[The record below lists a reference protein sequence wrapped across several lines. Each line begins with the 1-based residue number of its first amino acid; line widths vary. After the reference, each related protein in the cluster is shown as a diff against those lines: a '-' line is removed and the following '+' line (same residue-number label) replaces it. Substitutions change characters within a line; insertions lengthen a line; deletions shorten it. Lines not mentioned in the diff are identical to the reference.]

1 MNSFFR
7 YKRSFSVIAVLVAV
21 LFSCTKVDN
30 QLGEDLIP
38 DDEKMK
44 VFVDT
49 LYGVNTYLMQP
60 DSFATS
66 GLTYGFLGSCVDSV
80 FGKTSAAFCSQFMM
94 SYFTSGEEMFGIA
107 PVFDSLELRFTVNAV
122 ALGDTMKVQKFNV
135 YELDTLLYYDSTYY
149 ADFDPLDKIKKDE
162 AICSFELT
170 GLPSS
175 EIVVKLD
182 SPNGLKFAQ
191 RLMDTTGG
199 CYTGD
204 SLFFNRFKGFC
215 FMPDETSPQDAA
227 VYRIAFSG
235 IEMVLYTRNHTDESA
250 TAIKDTVQVYYSFDN
265 TYYYTGRV
273 SSIKHD
279 YSQTQIQNIGDT
291 LETATPLDY
300 GYIQSLGGVATFVRF
315 TDEFVDELCAKVKDP
330 YKSIVINKASLL
342 WPVKNIS
349 PEAYSIA
356 PSRLGAYTDYTHFT
370 NILDYDYT
378 YESSSNTTLMF
389 DGYLNRT
396 FGRYPTDLSIF
407 LQELIRDP
415 ENSPRTFV
423 LGVDV
428 DQTSEFNQ
436 VVLKTG
442 ASDPPLRVAL
452 TYTLIR

>member
-7 YKRSFSVIAVLVAV
+7 YNKSFAAIALIITV

-38 DDEKMK
+38 DDQKMK
-44 VFVDT
+44 IFVDT
-49 LYGVNTYLMQP
+49 LYGVNTYLTQP

-80 FGKTSAAFCSQFMM
+80 FGRTSAAFCSQFMM
-94 SYFTSGEEMFGIA
+94 SYFSSGDEMFGIA
-107 PVFDSLELRFTVNAV
+107 PVLDSLELRFTVNAS
-122 ALGDTMKVQKFNV
+122 ALGDTTKVQKFNV
-135 YELDTLLYYDSTYY
+135 YELDSQLYYDSTYY
-149 ADFDPLDKIKKDE
+149 ADFNPLDKIKDE
-162 AICSFELT
+162 VLCSFELT
-170 GLPSS
+170 GLPDS
-175 EIVVKLD
+175 EIAVKFD
-182 SPNGLKFAQ
+182 SPSGLKFAQ

-215 FMPDETSPQDAA
+215 FIPDETSPQDAA
-227 VYRIAFSG
+227 VYRIAFSS
-235 IEMVLYTRNHTDESA
+235 IEMILYTRNHTDET
-250 TAIKDTVQVYYSFDN
+250 TASVKDTVEVYYSFDN

-273 SSIKHD
+273 SSINHD

-291 LETATPLDY
+291 LATSSPLEY

-315 TDEFVDELCAKVKDP
+315 TDEFVDELCAKVVEP
-330 YKSIVINKASLL
+330 YHSIVINKASLL
-342 WPVKNIS
+342 WPVRTIS
-349 PEAYSIA
+349 PEAYAIA
-356 PSRLGAYTDYTHFT
+356 PTRLGAYTDYTHLT

-378 YESSSNTTLMF
+378 YESSADVTLMY

-396 FGRYPTDLSIF
+396 YGRYPTDLSIF

-423 LGVDV
+423 LGVST
-428 DQTSEFNQ
+428 DQISEFNQ

>member
-1 MNSFFR
+1 MNSLFR
-7 YKRSFSVIAVLVAV
+7 YNKSVAVVALVITV

-38 DDEKMK
+38 DDQKMK
-44 VFVDT
+44 IFVDT
-49 LYGVNTYLMQP
+49 LYGVNTYLTQP

-80 FGKTSAAFCSQFMM
+80 FGRTSAAFCSQFMM
-94 SYFTSGEEMFGIA
+94 SYFSSGDEMFGIA
-107 PVFDSLELRFTVNAV
+107 PVLDSLELRFTVNAS
-122 ALGDTMKVQKFNV
+122 ALGDTTKVQKFNV
-135 YELDTLLYYDSTYY
+135 YELDSLLYYDSTYY
-149 ADFDPLDKIKKDE
+149 ADFNPLDKIKDE
-162 AICSFELT
+162 VLCSFELT
-170 GLPSS
+170 GLPDS
-175 EIVVKLD
+175 EIAVKFD
-182 SPNGLKFAQ
+182 SPSGLKFAQ

-215 FMPDETSPQDAA
+215 FIPDETSPQDAA
-227 VYRIAFSG
+227 VYRIAFSS
-235 IEMVLYTRNHTDESA
+235 IEMILYTRNHTDE
-250 TAIKDTVQVYYSFDN
+250 TAASVKDTVEVYYSFDN

-273 SSIKHD
+273 SSINHD

-291 LETATPLDY
+291 LATSSPLEY

-315 TDEFVDELCAKVKDP
+315 TDEFVDELCAKVVEP
-330 YKSIVINKASLL
+330 YHSIVINKASLL
-342 WPVKNIS
+342 WPVRTIS
-349 PEAYSIA
+349 PEAYAIA
-356 PSRLGAYTDYTHFT
+356 PTRLGAYTDYTHLT

-378 YESSSNTTLMF
+378 YESSADVTLMY

-396 FGRYPTDLSIF
+396 YGRYPTDLSIF

-423 LGVDV
+423 LGVSV
-428 DQTSEFNQ
+428 DLISEFNQ
-436 VVLKTG
+436 VALRTG
-442 ASDPPLRVAL
+442 ASDPPVRVAL

>member
-7 YKRSFSVIAVLVAV
+7 YNKSFAAIALIITV

-38 DDEKMK
+38 DDQKMK
-44 VFVDT
+44 IFVDT
-49 LYGVNTYLMQP
+49 LYGVNTYLTQP

-80 FGKTSAAFCSQFMM
+80 FGRTSAAFCSQFMM
-94 SYFTSGEEMFGIA
+94 SYFTSGDEMFGIA
-107 PVFDSLELRFTVNAV
+107 PVLDSLELRFTVNAS
-122 ALGDTMKVQKFNV
+122 ALGDTTKVQKFNV
-135 YELDTLLYYDSTYY
+135 YELNTLLDYYSTYY
-149 ADFDPLDKIKKDE
+149 ADFDVESIIVDEPL
-162 AICSFELT
+162 CSFELT
-170 GLPSS
+170 GLPDS
-175 EIVVKLD
+175 EIAVKFD
-182 SPNGLKFAQ
+182 TPNGLEFAQ

-215 FMPDETSPQDAA
+215 FIPDETSPQDAA
-227 VYRIAFSG
+227 VYRIAFSS
-235 IEMVLYTRNHTDESA
+235 IEMILYTRNHTDE
-250 TAIKDTVQVYYSFDN
+250 TAASVKDTVEVYYSFDN

-273 SSIKHD
+273 SSINHD

-291 LETATPLDY
+291 LETSTPLEY

-315 TDEFVDELCAKVKDP
+315 TDEFVDELCAKVEEP
-330 YKSIVINKASLL
+330 YHSIVINKASLL
-342 WPVKNIS
+342 WPVKTIS
-349 PEAYSIA
+349 PEAYAIA
-356 PSRLGAYTDYTHFT
+356 PTRLGAYTDYTHLT

-378 YESSSNTTLMF
+378 YESSADVTLMF

-407 LQELIRDP
+407 LQELVRDP

-423 LGVDV
+423 LGVSV
-428 DQTSEFNQ
+428 DLISEFNQ
-436 VVLKTG
+436 VALRTG

>member
-107 PVFDSLELRFTVNAV
+107 PVFDSLELRFTVNAT

-135 YELDTLLYYDSTYY
+135 YELDTLLNYDSTYY
-149 ADFDPLDKIKKDE
+149 ADFDPSNKIKDE
-162 AICSFELT
+162 VICSFELT

-175 EIVVKLD
+175 EIVVKMD

-442 ASDPPLRVAL
+442 ASDPPLRVAI

>member
-107 PVFDSLELRFTVNAV
+107 PVFDSLELRFTVNAT

-135 YELDTLLYYDSTYY
+135 YELDTLLNYDSTYY
-149 ADFDPLDKIKKDE
+149 ADFDPLNKIKDE
-162 AICSFELT
+162 VICSFELT

-175 EIVVKLD
+175 EIVVKMD

>member
-7 YKRSFSVIAVLVAV
+7 YNKSFAAIALIITV

-38 DDEKMK
+38 DDQKMK
-44 VFVDT
+44 IFVDT
-49 LYGVNTYLMQP
+49 LYGVNTYLTQP

-80 FGKTSAAFCSQFMM
+80 FGRTSAAFCSQFMM
-94 SYFTSGEEMFGIA
+94 SYFTSGDEMFGIA
-107 PVFDSLELRFTVNAV
+107 PVLDSLELRFTVNAS
-122 ALGDTMKVQKFNV
+122 ALGDTTKVQKFNV
-135 YELDTLLYYDSTYY
+135 YELNTLLDYDSTYY
-149 ADFDPLDKIKKDE
+149 ADFDVESIIVDEPL
-162 AICSFELT
+162 CSFELT
-170 GLPSS
+170 GLPDS
-175 EIVVKLD
+175 EIAVKFD
-182 SPNGLKFAQ
+182 TPNGLEFAQ

-215 FMPDETSPQDAA
+215 FIPDETSPQDAA
-227 VYRIAFSG
+227 VYRIAFSS
-235 IEMVLYTRNHTDESA
+235 IEMILYTRNHTDE
-250 TAIKDTVQVYYSFDN
+250 TAASVKDTVEVYYSFDN

-273 SSIKHD
+273 SSINHD

-291 LETATPLDY
+291 LETSTPLEY

-315 TDEFVDELCAKVKDP
+315 TDEFVDELCAKVEEP
-330 YKSIVINKASLL
+330 YHSIVINKASLL
-342 WPVKNIS
+342 WPVKTIS
-349 PEAYSIA
+349 PEAYAIA
-356 PSRLGAYTDYTHFT
+356 PTRLGAYTDYTHLT

-378 YESSSNTTLMF
+378 YESSADVTLMF

-407 LQELIRDP
+407 LQELVRDP

-423 LGVDV
+423 LGVSV
-428 DQTSEFNQ
+428 DLISEFNQ
-436 VVLKTG
+436 VALRTG

>member
-7 YKRSFSVIAVLVAV
+7 YNKSFAAIALIITV

-38 DDEKMK
+38 DDQKMK
-44 VFVDT
+44 IFVDT
-49 LYGVNTYLMQP
+49 LYGVNTYLTQP

-80 FGKTSAAFCSQFMM
+80 FGRTSAAFCSQFMM
-94 SYFTSGEEMFGIA
+94 SYFTSGDEMFGIA
-107 PVFDSLELRFTVNAV
+107 PVLDSLELRFTVNAS
-122 ALGDTMKVQKFNV
+122 ALGDTTKVQKFNV
-135 YELDTLLYYDSTYY
+135 YELNTLLDYDSTYY
-149 ADFDPLDKIKKDE
+149 ADFDVESIIVDEPL
-162 AICSFELT
+162 CSFELT
-170 GLPSS
+170 GLPDS
-175 EIVVKLD
+175 EIAVKFD
-182 SPNGLKFAQ
+182 SPSGLKFAQ

-215 FMPDETSPQDAA
+215 FIPDETSPQDAA
-227 VYRIAFSG
+227 VYRIAFSS
-235 IEMVLYTRNHTDESA
+235 IEMILYTRNHTDE
-250 TAIKDTVQVYYSFDN
+250 TAASVKDTVEVYYSFDN

-273 SSIKHD
+273 SSINHD

-291 LETATPLDY
+291 LATSSPLEY

-315 TDEFVDELCAKVKDP
+315 TDEFVDELCAKVVEP
-330 YKSIVINKASLL
+330 YHSIVINKASLL
-342 WPVKNIS
+342 WPVRTIS
-349 PEAYSIA
+349 PEAYAIA
-356 PSRLGAYTDYTHFT
+356 PTRLGAYTDYTHLT

-378 YESSSNTTLMF
+378 YESSADVTLMY

-396 FGRYPTDLSIF
+396 YGRYPTDLSIF
-407 LQELIRDP
+407 LQELVRDP

-423 LGVDV
+423 LGVSV
-428 DQTSEFNQ
+428 DLISEFNQ
-436 VVLKTG
+436 VALRTG

>member
-1 MNSFFR
+1 MNSLFR
-7 YKRSFSVIAVLVAV
+7 YNKSVAVVALVITV

-38 DDEKMK
+38 DDQKMK
-44 VFVDT
+44 IFVDT
-49 LYGVNTYLMQP
+49 LYGVNTYLTQP

-80 FGKTSAAFCSQFMM
+80 FGRTSAAFCSQFMM
-94 SYFTSGEEMFGIA
+94 SYFSSGDEMFGIA
-107 PVFDSLELRFTVNAV
+107 PVLDSLELRFTVNAS
-122 ALGDTMKVQKFNV
+122 ALGDTTKVQKFNV
-135 YELDTLLYYDSTYY
+135 YELDSLLYYDSTYY
-149 ADFDPLDKIKKDE
+149 ADFNPLDKIKDE
-162 AICSFELT
+162 VLCSFELT
-170 GLPSS
+170 GLPDS
-175 EIVVKLD
+175 EIAVKFD
-182 SPNGLKFAQ
+182 SPSGLKFAQ

-215 FMPDETSPQDAA
+215 FIPDETSPQDAA
-227 VYRIAFSG
+227 VYRIAFSS
-235 IEMVLYTRNHTDESA
+235 IEMILYTRNHTDE
-250 TAIKDTVQVYYSFDN
+250 TAASVKDTVEVYYSFDN

-273 SSIKHD
+273 SSINHD

-291 LETATPLDY
+291 LATSSPLEY

-315 TDEFVDELCAKVKDP
+315 TDEFVDELCAKVVEP
-330 YKSIVINKASLL
+330 YHSIVINKASLL
-342 WPVKNIS
+342 WPVRTIS
-349 PEAYSIA
+349 PEAYAIA
-356 PSRLGAYTDYTHFT
+356 PTRLGAYTDYTHLT

-378 YESSSNTTLMF
+378 YESSADVTLMY

-396 FGRYPTDLSIF
+396 YGRYPTDLSIF

-423 LGVDV
+423 LGVST
-428 DQTSEFNQ
+428 DQISEFNQ